1 MPAAVGPVVAPL
13 FAQVDPTM
21 KAGRVLRQIVRARIM
36 AQVPA
41 LAGKVFDRA
50 TEGLAYP
57 YATLGPSYWS
67 DTSVQCIEARE
78 VTLQIDIWHS
88 QSNKGVLEDLTDD
101 VAAALNGWADT
112 SVLTMH
118 PLSVTMVRVMDD
130 PDGKSLHGV
139 VQVEAMVEGLAN

>member
-1 MPAAVGPVVAPL
+1 
-13 FAQVDPTM
+13 M

-36 AQVPA
+36 AQVPS
-41 LAGKVFDRA
+41 LTGKVFDRA
-50 TEGLAYP
+50 TETTAYP

-78 VTLQIDIWHS
+78 ITLQIDIWHS

-101 VAAALNGWADT
+101 VADALSGWADT
-112 SVLTMH
+112 SALTMH
-118 PLSVTMVRVMDD
+118 PLSVSLVRIMDD
-130 PDGKSLHGV
+130 PDGVSVHGV

>member
-1 MPAAVGPVVAPL
+1 
-13 FAQVDPTM
+13 M

-78 VTLQIDIWHS
+78 ITLQIDIWHN

-101 VAAALNGWADT
+101 VAAALSVWADQ
-112 SVLTMH
+112 VALTMH
-118 PLSVTMVRVMDD
+118 PLEIDMVRVTDD
-130 PDGKSLHGV
+130 PDGVSVHGIV
-139 VQVEAMVEGLAN
+139 IVRAMVESDG

>member
-1 MPAAVGPVVAPL
+1 
-13 FAQVDPTM
+13 M

-41 LAGKVFDRA
+41 LVGKVFDRA

-57 YATLGPSYWS
+57 YATLGPSYWT
-67 DTSVQCIEARE
+67 DTSVECIEARE
-78 VTLQIDIWHS
+78 ITLQIDIWHS
-88 QSNKGVLEDLTDD
+88 QSNKGVMEDLTDD

-139 VQVEAMVEGLAN
+139 VQVEAMVEDDG

>member
-1 MPAAVGPVVAPL
+1 
-13 FAQVDPTM
+13 M

-57 YATLGPSYWS
+57 YVTLGPSYWS

-101 VAAALNGWADT
+101 VADALSGWADT

-139 VQVEAMVEGLAN
+139 VQVEAMVEADNGPT

>member
-1 MPAAVGPVVAPL
+1 MR
-13 FAQVDPTM
+13 
-21 KAGRVLRQIVRARIM
+21 AGRVLRQIVRSRIM

-78 VTLQIDIWHS
+78 ITLQIDIWHS

-118 PLSVTMVRVMDD
+118 PLEIDTVRVTDD
-130 PDGKSLHGV
+130 PDGVSVHGIV
-139 VQVEAMVEGLAN
+139 IVRAMVES

>member
-1 MPAAVGPVVAPL
+1 
-13 FAQVDPTM
+13 M

-78 VTLQIDIWHS
+78 ITLQIDIWHS

-101 VAAALNGWADT
+101 VAAALSGWADT

-118 PLSVTMVRVMDD
+118 PLSVSLVRIMDD
-130 PDGKSLHGV
+130 PDGVSVHGV

>member
-1 MPAAVGPVVAPL
+1 MR
-13 FAQVDPTM
+13 
-21 KAGRVLRQIVRARIM
+21 AGRVLRQIVRARIM

-57 YATLGPSYWS
+57 YVTLGPSYWS

-78 VTLQIDIWHS
+78 ITLQIDIWHS

-101 VAAALNGWADT
+101 VAAALNGWSDEVA
-112 SVLTMH
+112 LTMH
-118 PLSVTMVRVMDD
+118 PMRVSLVRVMDD
-130 PDGKSLHGV
+130 PDGVSVHGV
-139 VQVEAMVEGLAN
+139 VQIEAMVEDDVPA

>member
-1 MPAAVGPVVAPL
+1 MAPL

-67 DTSVQCIEARE
+67 DASVQCIEARE
-78 VTLQIDIWHS
+78 ITLQIDIWHS

-101 VAAALNGWADT
+101 VADALNGWSDEVA
-112 SVLTMH
+112 LTMH
-118 PLSVTMVRVMDD
+118 PLRVSLVRVMDD
-130 PDGKSLHGV
+130 PTGAVHGV
-139 VQVEAMVEGLAN
+139 VQVEAMVEDDG